1 MKNEDTCQYIY
12 ALSHQQYNVY
22 IPLVH
27 LCTLVHCLWM
37 IQLPLCMPI
46 IDNRILFIVC
56 CMLQHVLY
64 HVVRWYI
71 TLVNE
76 GLGIC

>member
-1 MKNEDTCQYIY
+1 MSFPVKDDDTRQYIY

-46 IDNRILFIVC
+46 IDNRIYLLYVACYSMYCI
-56 CMLQHVLY
+56 ML
-64 HVVRWYI
+64 
-71 TLVNE
+71 
-76 GLGIC
+76 